1 MEYALEVQG
10 LEKHYS
16 GFSLQKVDL
25 VLPAGCVLGLVG
37 KNGAGKSTAIA
48 CMLGL
53 QRPSSG
59 AVQILGQDPQ
69 IARKQLFKQVGVQL
83 QETSFQEKITADQ
96 FSIKKRCRILVFM
109 SFLLFLFNQL
119 FI

>member
-16 GFSLQKVDL
+16 GFSLQKVNL

-53 QRPSSG
+53 
-59 AVQILGQDPQ
+59 
-69 IARKQLFKQVGVQL
+69 
-83 QETSFQEKITADQ
+83 
-96 FSIKKRCRILVFM
+96 
-109 SFLLFLFNQL
+109 
-119 FI
+119 